1 MRKIDRAFLKR
12 SLGGEYPNGPRG
24 SWTLI
29 NEAEGRVYFLG
40 WNLFYQ
46 DYAYPLCNSD
56 FYAPVSADHDSKG
69 LREWHAAVA
78 RVRSSELEGCVILQ
92 VASQRSEDGDDSE
105 VGDEGEDTLQAERI
119 LDGVFFGEIV
129 ETDGELWFRADERR
143 PLNAARAPRQES
155 A

>member
-1 MRKIDRAFLKR
+1 MRKIDRGFLKR
-12 SLGGEYPNGPRG
+12 SLGGEFPNGPRG
-24 SWTLI
+24 SWTLR

-46 DYAYPLCNSD
+46 DFAYPMRNGD
-56 FYAPVSADHDSKG
+56 FYAPVTADNDSKV
-69 LREWHAAVA
+69 LREWHDSVE
-78 RVRSSELEGCVILQ
+78 RVRSGELEGAVILQ
-92 VASQRSEDGDDSE
+92 LAAQQEADEADQASATD
-105 VGDEGEDTLQAERI
+105 LPQAERI

-143 PLNAARAPRQES
+143 PIHAARAPRQES